1 MEAEVPEIPYRRS
14 VIPGVRG
21 FAEDHRSC
29 LYVILH
35 FDAPERPVND
45 LCVRCGGLTI
55 VVNPHMKPQYVYA
68 VEDITDKD
76 AITEIRFACAMC
88 SHHILQEFRRCVLC
102 TSVYHLSGSD
112 RKTSIWHRMLEPHV
126 DECPLK
132 RTKMSKNA
140 KNKVVV

>member
-14 VIPGVRG
+14 VIPGARG

-29 LYVILH
+29 LYVIH
-35 FDAPERPVND
+35 RFENPERQER
-45 LCVRCGGLTI
+45 CMRCGGLAVVTDPDNKTI
-55 VVNPHMKPQYVYA
+55 HVYA

-76 AITEIRFACAMC
+76 AITEIRYSCAMC
-88 SHHILQEFRRCVLC
+88 THHARQEFRLC
-102 TSVYHLSGSD
+102 ALCSSVYHLSGSD
-112 RKTSIWHRMLEPHV
+112 RKTTIWHRMLEPHV

-140 KNKVVV
+140 KNKAVV